1 METLIVLTVIF
12 TVVTGLL
19 YMILRSTTAFKD
31 GVEATNRDAQLMAEI
46 ERLNEALADV
56 SLDLAQVTQ
65 ELQETRKTLKGV
77 QYYRDKLIS
86 VMQTTLGFV
95 QLHTGNGFFGTD
107 APFGE
112 KLPQWFDNYDNGER
126 DRGGSIE
133 GWEQVRKDLEA
144 VLPKVG
150 A

>member
-1 METLIVLTVIF
+1 MESAIILTAVF
-12 TVVTGLL
+12 FAVTIPLAL
-19 YMILRSTTAFKD
+19 CTRIATAYRD
-31 GVEATNRDAQLMAEI
+31 GTKQGNREDELMAEI

-112 KLPQWFDNYDNGER
+112 KLPQWFDDYDNGER

-144 VLPKVG
+144 VLPKV
-150 A
+150 